1 MVSSGVI
8 ALVPVLHL
16 GWYNGFKMCSE
27 LQWWKCEGRCE
38 PGNLATS
45 IPQNY
50 IGTLVNWCIG
60 AFVHWYIGALVHWY
74 IGTLVD
80 WHIGTL
86 VHWTSYPC
94 STRLVQ
100 CTRCDPQVYP
110 GKSCAPEF
118 VFRQDNSST
127 AVTTSRSYNFSCK
140 YSTQRG

>member
-16 GWYNGFKMCSE
+16 GWYNGFTMCSE
-27 LQWWKCEGRCE
+27 LQWWKCRGRCE
-38 PGNLATS
+38 PGNIATS

-50 IGTLVNWCIG
+50 IGTLVHWCIG